1 MKKLVIAAAIVCAA
15 AFSNAAALDW
25 STAGYS
31 SVVSGM
37 EEGINGG
44 QAYLVM
50 VTDAATFAV
59 GDDLSVTGGK
69 ILDSVAFDGGMAGG
83 TWNDTKSDLVGG
95 ETYNFAVILTTAG
108 SGLAVPTT
116 GFYGVDNNGANA
128 GDFYSVTWN
137 AGTGGSF
144 SPNWDS
150 FAGVD
155 ATTQVVPEPT
165 SGLLLLLGVAGLA
178 LRRRRA

>member
-1 MKKLVIAAAIVCAA
+1 MKKLIIAAAIVCAA
-15 AFSNAAALDW
+15 AISQAAALAW

-31 SVVSGM
+31 SVVPGM
-37 EEGINGG
+37 EEGIIGG

-50 VTDAATFAV
+50 VTDAVTFAV
-59 GDDLSVTGGK
+59 GDNLSVTGGK

-83 TWNDTKSDLVGG
+83 TWNDTKSELVGG
-95 ETYNFAVILTTAG
+95 EKYNFAVILTTAG
-108 SGLAVPTT
+108 SGLNVPTT

-178 LRRRRA
+178 LKRRRA

>member
-1 MKKLVIAAAIVCAA
+1 
-15 AFSNAAALDW
+15 
-25 STAGYS
+25 
-31 SVVSGM
+31 
-37 EEGINGG
+37 
-44 QAYLVM
+44 
-50 VTDAATFAV
+50 
-59 GDDLSVTGGK
+59 
-69 ILDSVAFDGGMAGG
+69 MAGG
-83 TWNDTKSDLVGG
+83 TWNDTKSELVGG
-95 ETYNFAVILTTAG
+95 DTYNFAVILTTAG
-108 SGLAVPTT
+108 SGLDVPTT
-116 GFYGVDNNGANA
+116 GFYGVDNNGANE

-155 ATTQVVPEPT
+155 ASTAVTAVPEPT